1 MLIICDCGKDE
12 RMADQQRY
20 QLRHAG
26 GKYWLLDLKQDPGR
40 YRAPI
45 AVNETA
51 AMILNCIWDKGDPK
65 AAAKVLSETYEIE
78 PGEALADVNA
88 FLEDLRRQGVEI

>member
-1 MLIICDCGKDE
+1 
-12 RMADQQRY
+12 MAKQQRY

-26 GKYWLLDLKQDPGR
+26 GKYFLLDMKQDPGR
-40 YRAPI
+40 YLPPI

-51 AMILNCIWDKGDPK
+51 AMILNSIWDEGDPK
-65 AAAKVLSETYEIE
+65 AAAKMLSETYEIDE
-78 PGEALADVNA
+78 REALADVNA